1 MFKLYPSMALTNIKS
16 SRKTYIPYM
25 ISCMLTI
32 SLYYIICSLSS
43 NENLTN
49 IYGGNTIQSYMGM
62 GQFIVAIFAVIFLF
76 YINSFLIKRRKKEFG
91 LYNILGMEKRHI
103 AKVIFMETL
112 YTFLASFI
120 SGIIL
125 GILLDKLMY
134 LVILRIFNESVP
146 LGFYVSVNGIIMS
159 LALFGIIFML
169 IFLNSVRQVYTS
181 KPVELLKSD
190 NRGEAEPKAKWVLAI
205 IGVIC
210 LAAGYFIAVTTE
222 NPVSA
227 FALFFVAV
235 VLVIIGTYLVFT
247 AGSIVLLKLLKKN
260 KNYYYKTTH
269 FVSISSMMY
278 RMKRNAVGLGNIC
291 ILSTMVLV
299 MISATLSINLGLDD
313 SFSKTHPR
321 EVHISAMDNDPRYE
335 EVINITE
342 NAFKDQGLEFEDR
355 VDYRQLSFSAVY
367 EREDDYFVTDTDAY
381 SSGMSSIQAYND
393 LGTLTFIPLE
403 DYNDYTGKNET
414 LKEDEVLVYAEN
426 APLEDDNI
434 NIFDDSFSVKK
445 HLDEFL
451 PNGSPWVSTPNIYGV
466 VVKDMNV
473 MDSLLEKQA
482 EIYGDNQSFIMRE
495 YMADI
500 KGGSEGKEA
509 EIKKASDIISAKIQP
524 QNSNG
529 EAASGEFSGYV
540 ECAAVEKETYGDNFI
555 GLFFIGIFLSI
566 LFIMATVL
574 IMYYKQITEGY
585 EDKERYEILQN
596 VGMSHKEVK
605 KSINSQV
612 LTVFFLPLITAGVH
626 VGFAFPFIFRI
637 LTLLGLLNMKLYAM
651 CNIGCFLVFALFY
664 ALVYMLTSKLYYGI
678 VKK

>member
-1 MFKLYPSMALTNIKS
+1 MFRLYPSMAFTNIKS

-32 SLYYIICSLSS
+32 ALYYIICSLSS
-43 NENLTN
+43 NENLTD

-112 YTFLASFI
+112 YTFICSFV
-120 SGIIL
+120 SGIVL

-134 LVILRIFNESVP
+134 LVILRIFSKSVP
-146 LGFYVSVNGIIMS
+146 LGFYVSANGVMMS
-159 LALFGIIFML
+159 LALFGIIFIM

-181 KPVELLKSD
+181 KPVELLKSG
-190 NRGEAEPKAKWVLAI
+190 NKGEAEPKSKWILAI
-205 IGVIC
+205 TGVIC

-227 FALFFVAV
+227 FALFFIAV

-313 SFSKTHPR
+313 SFRRSHPR
-321 EVHISAMDNDPRYE
+321 EVHISAMDSDPRYD
-335 EVINITE
+335 EVIGITE
-342 NAFKDQGLEFEDR
+342 NAFRDQGLELDDK
-355 VDYRQLSFSAVY
+355 VDYRHLSFSAVY
-367 EREDDYFVTDTDAY
+367 EQDDDYFVTDTDKY
-381 SSGMSSIQAYND
+381 SSGLSSIQAYND
-393 LGTLTFIPLE
+393 LGTLIFIPLE
-403 DYNDYTGKNET
+403 DYNNYTRENEN
-414 LKEDEVLVYAEN
+414 LQDDEVLVYAEN
-426 APLEDDNI
+426 APLEGDEI
-434 NIFDDSFSVKK
+434 NVFDDSFKVKK
-445 HLDEFL
+445 HLDKFL
-451 PNGSPWVSTPNIYGV
+451 PNGSPWISTPNTYHV

-473 MDSLLEKQA
+473 LSSLLEKQS
-482 EIYGDNQSFIMRE
+482 EVYGDNQSFIMRE

-500 KGGSEGKEA
+500 KGGSEGKKA
-509 EIKKASDIISAKIQP
+509 EIQKASDEISEEIHTE
-524 QNSNG
+524 SSD
-529 EAASGEFSGYV
+529 AANEPGAFSGYV
-540 ECAAVEKETYGDNFI
+540 ECASIERDSYGENFI

-596 VGMSHKEVK
+596 VGMSHREVK

-612 LTVFFLPLITAGVH
+612 LTVFFLPLITAGIH
-626 VGFAFPFIFRI
+626 VGFAFPFIYRI
-637 LTLLGLLNMKLYAM
+637 LTLLGLFNLKLYAM
-651 CNIGCFLVFALFY
+651 CNIGCFLVFAMFY
-664 ALVYMLTSKLYYGI
+664 ALIYALTSKLYYGI

>member
-43 NENLTN
+43 NENLTD

-247 AGSIVLLKLLKKN
+247 AGSIVLLKLLKK
-260 KNYYYKTTH
+260 KKITTTRRLIFRKH
-269 FVSISSMMY
+269 IFHDVQNEEERGRSRQHMHPFNHGAGDDL
-278 RMKRNAVGLGNIC
+278 RNSVHKPGTRRFLQQNSPER
-291 ILSTMVLV
+291 ST
-299 MISATLSINLGLDD
+299 
-313 SFSKTHPR
+313 
-321 EVHISAMDNDPRYE
+321 HIS
-335 EVINITE
+335 
-342 NAFKDQGLEFEDR
+342 
-355 VDYRQLSFSAVY
+355 
-367 EREDDYFVTDTDAY
+367 
-381 SSGMSSIQAYND
+381 
-393 LGTLTFIPLE
+393 
-403 DYNDYTGKNET
+403 
-414 LKEDEVLVYAEN
+414 
-426 APLEDDNI
+426 
-434 NIFDDSFSVKK
+434 
-445 HLDEFL
+445 
-451 PNGSPWVSTPNIYGV
+451 YG
-466 VVKDMNV
+466 
-473 MDSLLEKQA
+473 Q
-482 EIYGDNQSFIMRE
+482 
-495 YMADI
+495 
-500 KGGSEGKEA
+500 
-509 EIKKASDIISAKIQP
+509 
-524 QNSNG
+524 
-529 EAASGEFSGYV
+529 
-540 ECAAVEKETYGDNFI
+540 
-555 GLFFIGIFLSI
+555 
-566 LFIMATVL
+566 
-574 IMYYKQITEGY
+574 
-585 EDKERYEILQN
+585 
-596 VGMSHKEVK
+596 
-605 KSINSQV
+605 
-612 LTVFFLPLITAGVH
+612 
-626 VGFAFPFIFRI
+626 
-637 LTLLGLLNMKLYAM
+637 
-651 CNIGCFLVFALFY
+651 
-664 ALVYMLTSKLYYGI
+664 
-678 VKK
+678 